1 MTHRAESVVARVV
14 TNVTGLT
21 TTGSN
26 VYRGKLTPIAET
38 VSNALRV
45 YLGEDKMLGEY
56 SQSLMDWELTVYV
69 ESFAKSP
76 TAQIDTQLN
85 LIREQ
90 VTIALQADYTQ
101 GLAYVLNTI
110 EGDAAEPELSAEGAQ
125 AMGSQRLEW
134 KIHYRRSR
142 TNPGA

>member
-1 MTHRAESVVARVV
+1 MHRAESIVAAVV
-14 TNVTGLT
+14 TKVTGLT
-21 TTGSN
+21 TTGNN
-26 VYRGKLTPIAET
+26 VYRGKMTPIAAN
-38 VSNALRV
+38 VNNALRV
-45 YLGEDKMLGEY
+45 YMGEDKLIGEY
-56 SQSLMDWELTVYV
+56 SQSLMDWELTVLI
-69 ESFAKSP
+69 ESFAKSA

-101 GLAYVLNTI
+101 GLAYVRNTV
-110 EGDAAEPELSAEGAQ
+110 EGDAERPELSAEGEQ

-134 KIHYRRSR
+134 KFHYRRSR

>member
-1 MTHRAESVVARVV
+1 MHRAESVMAAVV
-14 TNVTGLT
+14 TKVTGLT
-21 TTGSN
+21 TTGAN
-26 VYRGKLTPIAET
+26 VYRGKSTPIAEG
-38 VSNALRV
+38 VNNALRV
-45 YLGEDKMLGEY
+45 YMGEDTMLGEY
-56 SQSLMDWELTVYV
+56 SHSLMDWELTVYV
-69 ESFAKSP
+69 ESFARSP

-101 GLAYVLNTI
+101 GLGYVITTT
-110 EGDAAEPELSAEGAQ
+110 EGDADEPELSAEGAQ
-125 AMGSQRLEW
+125 AMGTQRLTW

>member
-1 MTHRAESVVARVV
+1 MHRAESVIATVV
-14 TNVTGLT
+14 TKITGLT
-21 TTGSN
+21 TTGAN
-26 VYRGKLTPIAET
+26 VYRGKATPIAES
-38 VSNALRV
+38 VSNAIRV
-45 YLGEDKMLGEY
+45 YMGEDNMLGEY
-56 SQSLMDWELTVYV
+56 SHLLMDWQLTVYV

-110 EGDAAEPELSAEGAQ
+110 EGDAGEPELSAEGAQ
-125 AMGSQRLEW
+125 AMATQRLEW
-134 KIHYRRSR
+134 KFHYRRQR